1 MKKALLLLTL
11 AITLFSC
18 TQNSRTR
25 KWGGKEEMKLK
36 ANEKLVNMTWKE
48 DNLWVLT
55 EDTVTKTKYFR
66 ESSSWGIWEG
76 EISVK

>member
-1 MKKALLLLTL
+1 MKKALLVLVL

-25 KWGGKEEMKLK
+25 KWGGKEDMKLK
-36 ANEKLVNMTWKE
+36 PNEKLVNMTWKE

-55 EDTVTKTKYFR
+55 EDTVTHTKYFR

-76 EISVK
+76 EIIVK